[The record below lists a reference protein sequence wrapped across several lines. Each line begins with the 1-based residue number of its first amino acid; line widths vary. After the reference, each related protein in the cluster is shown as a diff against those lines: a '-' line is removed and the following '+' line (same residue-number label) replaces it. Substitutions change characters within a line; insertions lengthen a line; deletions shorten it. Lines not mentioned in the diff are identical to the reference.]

1 MFYDSNFDEYFT
13 PKDAGWYV
21 QYKTE
26 SGDQGAIKLPR
37 EPINIADAWLMLKEI
52 NPDEIWYVQ
61 FYKEV
66 K

>member
-1 MFYDSNFDEYFT
+1 MFYDSNFDKYFI

-21 QYKTE
+21 QFKTE
-26 SGDQGAIKLPR
+26 SGDQGAIKLPKQ
-37 EPINIADAWLMLKEI
+37 PINNNHVRLMLKEI
-52 NPDEIWYVQ
+52 NPDETYYIQ